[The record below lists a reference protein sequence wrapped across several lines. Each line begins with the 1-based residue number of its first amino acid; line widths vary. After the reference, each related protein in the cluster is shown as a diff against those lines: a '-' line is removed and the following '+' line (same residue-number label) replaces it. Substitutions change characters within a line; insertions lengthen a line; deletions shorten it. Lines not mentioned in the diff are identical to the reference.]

1 MQTDKLIEIAIEDGT
16 IKNATSA
23 SVSVT
28 QKKTKRWAALVTK
41 DMSQPGG
48 MDRKFLD
55 NRDSGRVVILKDEN
69 LEGRCI
75 EMAEVIDTYTKE
87 VGRDY
92 KYFLVESAF
101 VDRLYV
107 RQIKAAEV
115 PRASVPKVVTAD
127 RTSILLSTIVEL
139 RAEIAVLKKQLGQ
152 GEEQRV
158 TAKNIV
164 NRVKRKLHKSGRGVP
179 ITYTE
184 VIFEIDQAV
193 RSLRKIGSP
202 PEEQSGTEDGDLN
215 DLNPEVDATSLQPI
229 GE

>member
-1 MQTDKLIEIAIEDGT
+1 MQTDKWNEIAIEDGT
-16 IKNATSA
+16 IRNTASA

-28 QKKTKRWAALVTK
+28 PRKTKRWAALVTK

-48 MDRKFLD
+48 LARKFLD
-55 NRDSGRVVILKDEN
+55 DRDSGRVVILRGVN

-92 KYFLVESAF
+92 KYFLIESAF

-107 RQIKAAEV
+107 RQIKADEV
-115 PRASVPKVVTAD
+115 PRASAPKVVAAD
-127 RTSILLSTIVEL
+127 PTSILLSTIDEL
-139 RAEIAVLKKQLGQ
+139 RAEIAVLKKQLDQ

-164 NRVKRKLHKSGRGVP
+164 NRVKRKLHKSGKGVP
-179 ITYTE
+179 ITDTE
-184 VIFEIDQAV
+184 VIFEIGQAV

-215 DLNPEVDATSLQPI
+215 DLNLEVDAS
-229 GE
+229 